1 MKARVLQGR
10 DASYV
15 NRQLALK
22 RKSAREKEVLELNQ
36 GGVGRVI
43 GRFKGLPLYAVEV
56 SGQQCHALH
65 LGRPLG

>member
-1 MKARVLQGR
+1 M
-10 DASYV
+10 
-15 NRQLALK
+15 
-22 RKSAREKEVLELNQ
+22 EKEVLELNRGGG

-56 SGQQCHALH
+56 SGQQRHALH